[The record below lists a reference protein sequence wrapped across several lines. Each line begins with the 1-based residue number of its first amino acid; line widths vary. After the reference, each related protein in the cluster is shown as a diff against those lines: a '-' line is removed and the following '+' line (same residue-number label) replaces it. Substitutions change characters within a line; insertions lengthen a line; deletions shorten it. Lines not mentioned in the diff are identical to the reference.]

1 MQPIEPAKPLNNAQI
16 GGSFFLYTPMK
27 QLFTKTFYSPQQHIV
42 LLKNRGLLIA
52 DEEKAAG
59 YIYNIGYFRLSA
71 YFYPLLK
78 FPKEQHQYKPGA
90 TFVQALNMYRFDRK
104 LRLLLFNEIEKIE
117 VAIRSCITNAVSEY
131 FNDLFWITNPAYFFN
146 MQSFRYTQDTIDAEL
161 KKSKEDFILHFRSA
175 YTDDYPPA
183 WMIAEILPLG
193 LLCRI
198 YTNLKDNVIKKR
210 VAQHFG
216 LQVPVFSSWI
226 VILAGLRN
234 MCCHHCRTWNRE
246 LATITTEPRRTK
258 YGWIDSSRTDKRR
271 MYYRICMIR
280 YFLYTVSPNNNF
292 KDKLKT
298 LLAAYP
304 NIDTAA
310 MGFPSDWESE
320 DIWK

>member
-1 MQPIEPAKPLNNAQI
+1 
-16 GGSFFLYTPMK
+16 MK

-78 FPKEQHQYKPGA
+78 FPKEQHLYKPGA

-131 FNDLFWITNPAYFFN
+131 FNNLFWITNPAYFFN

-280 YFLYTVSPNNNF
+280 YFLYTVSPNNSF

>member
-1 MQPIEPAKPLNNAQI
+1 
-16 GGSFFLYTPMK
+16 MK
-27 QLFTKTFYSPQQHIV
+27 QLFTKTFYFPQQHIV

-78 FPKEQHQYKPGA
+78 FPKEQHLYKPGA

-104 LRLLLFNEIEKIE
+104 LRLLFFTEIEKIE
-117 VAIRSCITNAVSEY
+117 VAICSCITNAVSEY

-271 MYYRICMIR
+271 MYYRICMR
-280 YFLYTVSPNNNF
+280 LC
-292 KDKLKT
+292 
-298 LLAAYP
+298 
-304 NIDTAA
+304 
-310 MGFPSDWESE
+310 
-320 DIWK
+320 

>member
-1 MQPIEPAKPLNNAQI
+1 M
-16 GGSFFLYTPMK
+16 
-27 QLFTKTFYSPQQHIV
+27 
-42 LLKNRGLLIA
+42 
-52 DEEKAAG
+52 D
-59 YIYNIGYFRLSA
+59 
-71 YFYPLLK
+71 
-78 FPKEQHQYKPGA
+78 
-90 TFVQALNMYRFDRK
+90 MYRFDRK

-310 MGFPSDWESE
+310 MGFPSGWESE